1 MSMTAS
7 NIGAKGAGRG
17 ALAGETWELLAAL
30 VYPPPFLEIAREHDL
45 RPATFG
51 ALRALEQPRTMGEL
65 ARMLHCDNSN
75 VTGIVD
81 SLEDKVLAVRKPSE
95 VDRRIK
101 VVELSVRGRA
111 LLKRL
116 SREVAKPPAWVE
128 GLSPQDQRA
137 LRDILARA
145 AEAHPPSPRRPAG

>member
-1 MSMTAS
+1 MKAG
-7 NIGAKGAGRG
+7 NISAKGDVATE
-17 ALAGETWELLAAL
+17 AWDLLATL
-30 VYPPPFLEIAREHDL
+30 VYPPPFLEIAREHGL

-51 ALRALEQPRTMGEL
+51 ALRALEEPRTMGDL

-101 VVELSVRGRA
+101 VVELSGQGEA

-116 SREVAKPPAWVE
+116 SREVAKPPAWVMD
-128 GLSPQDQRA
+128 LSKGDQKA
-137 LRDILARA
+137 LRDILKRATDARA
-145 AEAHPPSPRRPAG
+145 AANA

>member
-1 MSMTAS
+1 MKTG
-7 NIGAKGAGRG
+7 NITAKGDMATEAWG
-17 ALAGETWELLAAL
+17 LLANL
-30 VYPPPFLEIAREHDL
+30 VYPPPFLEIAREHGL

-51 ALRALEQPRTMGEL
+51 ALRALEEPRTMGDL

-81 SLEDKVLAVRKPSE
+81 SLEDQVLAVRKPSE

-101 VVELSVRGRA
+101 VVELSGQGEV
-111 LLKRL
+111 LLRRL
-116 SREVAKPPAWVE
+116 SREVAKPPPWVKD
-128 GLSPQDQRA
+128 LSEHDQKA

-145 AEAHPPSPRRPAG
+145 AEAQPPAHRSAGG

>member
-1 MSMTAS
+1 MGTG
-7 NIGAKGAGRG
+7 NITAKGGPQARETWGLLAGR
-17 ALAGETWELLAAL
+17 

-95 VDRRIK
+95 DDRRIK
-101 VVELSVRGRA
+101 VVELSGQGEA
-111 LLKRL
+111 LLRRL
-116 SREVAKPPAWVE
+116 KREVAKPPDWVKN
-128 GLSPQDQRA
+128 LSEADQEA
-137 LRDILARA
+137 LREILERA
-145 AEAHPPSPRRPAG
+145 VDAEQSPDG